1 MGLGHIMFPMDIS
14 KKVPAKVS
22 LKHVKKHGLSVAQTI
37 YVLRVV
43 LHVQFNAYVCDS
55 LQFGK

>member
-1 MGLGHIMFPMDIS
+1 MFPMDIS